1 MENAIQY
8 DETRLKQ
15 QLLQAVTQPT
25 EFDETEQEAIIK
37 LALEILAARHAPGS
51 NLTSPTETTAYL
63 RIKFADYKN
72 EVFCTIFLDNR
83 HRVLSFEEM
92 FQGTVDGSSVH
103 PRVVVQ
109 RALEIN
115 AAAVIFAH
123 NHPSGIAEPS
133 HSDEQITR
141 RLKDALA
148 LVDVR
153 VLDHIVVG
161 VTETTSMAE
170 KGLL

>member
-15 QLLQAVTQPT
+15 LLQQPDT
-25 EFDETEQEAIIK
+25 RPAEFDETEQKAIIN
-37 LALEILAARHAPGS
+37 LALAILAARHAPGN
-51 NLTSPTETTAYL
+51 NLISPAETTAYL
-63 RIKFADYKN
+63 RIRFADYKN
-72 EVFCTIFLDNR
+72 EMFCAIFLDNR
-83 HRVLSFEEM
+83 HRVLTFEEM
-92 FQGTVDGSSVH
+92 FQGTVDGASVH

-123 NHPSGIAEPS
+123 NHPSDIAEPS
-133 HSDEQITR
+133 HADEQITQ

-161 VTETTSMAE
+161 VTETTSFAE
-170 KGLL
+170 RGLL

>member
-133 HSDEQITR
+133 NADEQITR

>member
-1 MENAIQY
+1 MENTIQY

-15 QLLQAVTQPT
+15 QLLQPTTQPA

-37 LALEILAARHAPGS
+37 LALDILASRHAPGS
-51 NLTSPTETTAYL
+51 NLTSPTGTTDYL
-63 RIKFADYKN
+63 RVKFADYKN
-72 EVFCTIFLDNR
+72 EVFCAIFLDNR
-83 HRVLSFEEM
+83 HRVLRFDEM
-92 FQGTVDGSSVH
+92 FQGTIDGASVY
-103 PRVVVQ
+103 PRIVVQ

-133 HSDEQITR
+133 NADEQITR

-161 VTETTSMAE
+161 ITETVSFAE
-170 KGLL
+170 RGLL

>member
-1 MENAIQY
+1 MENVTQY
-8 DETRLKQ
+8 DEPLLKQPLQ
-15 QLLQAVTQPT
+15 QLLNQPARL
-25 EFDETEQEAIIK
+25 DESEQNAIIK
-37 LALEILAARHAPGS
+37 LALAILTERHAPGNS
-51 NLTSPTETTAYL
+51 LTSPAATTTYL
-63 RIKFADYKN
+63 RVKFSDYKN
-72 EVFCTIFLDNR
+72 EVFCVIFLDNR
-83 HRVLSFEEM
+83 NRVITFEEM
-92 FQGTVDGSSVH
+92 FQGTLDGASVY

-123 NHPSGIAEPS
+123 NHPSGVAEPS
-133 HSDEQITR
+133 HADEQITR

-148 LVDVR
+148 LIDVR

-170 KGLL
+170 MGLL